1 MIKQLPIR
9 FILDLLLGF
18 GAVSD
23 DTFKTFNLFF
33 YVSITRISF
42 KSVLKR
48 PPNMYIVLFCTVV
61 VCPHLVR

>member
-18 GAVSD
+18 GADYV
-23 DTFKTFNLFF
+23 DTFKTFSLFF
-33 YVSITRISF
+33 YVSIIKISF

-48 PPNMYIVLFCTVV
+48 PPNMYILLFCTVV
-61 VCPHLVR
+61 VWPHLVR